1 MTDINITP
9 DIRDKIA
16 DELRQA
22 GVTERTIKENINWD
36 EFVLAC
42 MRRPDEYQKWKA
54 HKLASGEPFFGEYI
68 RERTFVIAMTID

>member
-1 MTDINITP
+1 MSDIITSEV
-9 DIRDKIA
+9 RQRIA

-22 GVTERTIKENINWD
+22 GVTEKTIKENINWD
-36 EFVLAC
+36 EFVFAYL
-42 MRRPDEYQKWKA
+42 RRPDEFLRWKQ